1 MRKLT
6 FPVRSLGSALPSD
19 IDTSALTEWI
29 RSRYGKETDLTTWN
43 VETTLKDQLPFVEIP
58 AAGGAFYSDRIVDAF
73 NNVEDGIF
81 IRDFD
86 PKTHLLLEDAA
97 LANSIKKHCWW
108 SIPSPSAL
116 KIEDAYIGDDEECRV
131 SLSETLK
138 SLCREMRDAG
148 IAGHIL
154 TTEEPDDI
162 ELEYFSGKRY
172 LWVVPDSY
180 LETILEVQR
189 DIVITK
195 EGVSRLSD
203 LMDTYEIRNICVRDA
218 DPESLSAV
226 LNYFDPENINICGT
240 APEKDRV
247 SYWANLSRV
256 SVNKTD

>member
-58 AAGGAFYSDRIVDAF
+58 AAGGAFYSDRIVEAF
-73 NNVEDGIF
+73 NNVLDGKF
-81 IRDFD
+81 VGDFD
-86 PKTHLLLEDAA
+86 PKTSALLEDAA

-108 SIPSPSAL
+108 SIPSPSSL
-116 KIEDAYIGDDEECRV
+116 KIEDAYIGDAEECRV
-131 SLSETLK
+131 SLSKTLK

-154 TTEEPDDI
+154 TTEEPEDI
-162 ELEYFSGKRY
+162 ELEYFAGKRY

-195 EGVSRLSD
+195 EGVSHLSELLD
-203 LMDTYEIRNICVRDA
+203 MYEIRNVYVRDA
-218 DPESLSAV
+218 DSESLSVV
-226 LNYFDPENINICGT
+226 LKYFDPEYINICGI
-240 APEKDRV
+240 APEKDRA
-247 SYWANLSRV
+247 SYWERLAGV